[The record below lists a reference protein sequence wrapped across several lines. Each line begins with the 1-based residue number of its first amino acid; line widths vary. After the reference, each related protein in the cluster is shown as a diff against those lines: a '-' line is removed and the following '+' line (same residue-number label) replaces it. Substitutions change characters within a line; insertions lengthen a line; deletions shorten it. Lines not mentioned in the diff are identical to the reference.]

1 MDYVK
6 ISLYEALKLTQ
17 PYNLNNIV
25 WMREKENRTSYSF
38 KELKP
43 KLNLKN
49 TMIYRISPCFI
60 CNDYEEFEF
69 AIKGK
74 GEKE

>member
-6 ISLYEALKLTQ
+6 
-17 PYNLNNIV
+17 YNLNSIV
-25 WMREKENRTSYSF
+25 WMREKENKTPYSF

-60 CNDYEEFEF
+60 CNDYEEF